1 MIAWGNEFIKI
12 ALSHKVILFTLLQY
26 NKIMSRIYLHIA
38 NANQTFTNAEI
49 TIFKNAA
56 QKAEDFISAIFTQ
69 LDYEVDVITTTPSP
83 MLPTIAEDGIAGKTI
98 HSRLIMI
105 SADKNQH
112 KINEGFIF
120 ETICHEMSHSLRWEK
135 LPEYA
140 ETMFDGMILEGL
152 AVVLE
157 EEAMADSGRRD
168 QQFFLRE
175 VQKTSQAEIDKMV
188 AALKDSLENKV
199 YDYNKIFFTGD
210 DVLPRWAGYKLGYY
224 FVKQH
229 LHQTNQTIAQATLAS
244 YKDFIL

>member
-1 MIAWGNEFIKI
+1 MSKI
-12 ALSHKVILFTLLQY
+12 H
-26 NKIMSRIYLHIA
+26 LHIA
-38 NANQTFTNAEI
+38 NANQNFTARELSI
-49 TIFKNAA
+49 LKNAA
-56 QKAEDFISAIFTQ
+56 KKAEAFISAIFQ
-69 LDYEVDVITTTPSP
+69 QFDYEVDIIITTPSFI
-83 MLPTIAEDGIAGKTI
+83 LPTIAEDGIAGKTL
-98 HSRLIMI
+98 HSRLIVLSIDKQQRKI
-105 SADKNQH
+105 SED
-112 KINEGFIF
+112 FVF

-175 VQKTSQAEIDKMV
+175 VQKTSQAEIDKMI

-229 LHQTNQTIAQATLAS
+229 LHQTSQTIAQATLAS